1 MSYKEVEQHLSEIWA
16 VLEQRDG
23 ILAEESGE
31 LLADLSELAQRLPAP
46 ATLCAVILNEP
57 GRDSFRPSAIIPAL
71 HTVESVHDGEEK
83 DSERGRAKAVPT
95 AMYNALAIAGV
106 QHLYLMEHPQL
117 AHYTTNGYVDA
128 LEWLLREHSPLLVA
142 TSATANGRDWMPRLA
157 ARLHLP
163 FVPSCLGLDL
173 HDDGLFAL
181 RSVYEGRAYIQTHTA
196 LHGET
201 GLATMIPGV
210 RGNPTSPTN
219 HQSEQPLTVT
229 HLTPELPAQREPTG
243 IQQLGIQAPSPEAV
257 ELDAAER
264 IVAGG
269 RGIGRE
275 GFTNV
280 AAFARLLGAAVGAT
294 RVATDRGWIEHERQ
308 IGATGKSVHPRLYIA
323 CGISGAAQHTSGMR
337 EAQTVIAINPD
348 RSAPIFSL
356 ADLGLL
362 GDANSILPLAAKMIE
377 QSTSTSIFPGEDQE
391 SAPFP

>member
-1 MSYKEVEQHLSEIWA
+1 MSEIWA
-16 VLEQRDG
+16 ILEQRDG

-31 LLADLSELAQRLPAP
+31 LLAELAELAQRLPEQAI
-46 ATLCAVILNEP
+46 LCAVILAEP
-57 GRDSFRPSAIIPAL
+57 GRDSFSPSAHAPANNAI
-71 HTVESVHDGEEK
+71 ESTFEQEGVD
-83 DSERGRAKAVPT
+83 RGRDKSVPT
-95 AMYNALAIAGV
+95 AMYNALAISGV
-106 QHLYLMEHPQL
+106 QHLYLIDHPQL
-117 AHYTTNGYVDA
+117 AYYTTNGYVGA
-128 LEWLLREHSPLLVA
+128 LGWLLREHSPLLVTA
-142 TSATANGRDWMPRLA
+142 SATANGRDWIPRLA

-163 FVPSCLGLDL
+163 FVPGCLGLDL

-181 RSVYEGRAYIQTHTA
+181 RSVYEGRAYIQTHTT
-196 LHGET
+196 LHGKT
-201 GLATMIPGV
+201 ALATFISGV

-219 HQSEQPLTVT
+219 HQIEQQLIVT
-229 HLTPELPAQREPTG
+229 HLRPELPAQRETTS
-243 IQQLGIQAPSPEAV
+243 IQHIGVQAPSPEAV

-337 EAQTVIAINPD
+337 EAQTVVAINPD

-377 QSTSTSIFPGEDQE
+377 QADK
-391 SAPFP
+391 